1 MLNNINISGLGKVPS
16 GEYNNINISGSGKI
30 LGDVKANIMDVSGSG
45 KVLNNL
51 EVNNIC
57 TSGYFKVF
65 GDVKANEKIACS
77 GSMNVEEFLK
87 VNGSGE
93 IKENLKG
100 KEIVVNG
107 SCEVGGN
114 VSFEKMI
121 SRGGCE
127 IKGDCE
133 GEEFSSLGYISIDGL
148 LAADKISI
156 IPEGNSYI
164 KEIGGEEIT
173 IKAEKKTKIMFFKI
187 SIGSD
192 GVLNCDTIE
201 GDKIYSENTQC
212 KIVRGGDITI
222 GKGCKIEKV
231 EYTGEINITDK
242 KSTVGEKVCMKI

>member
-1 MLNNINISGLGKVPS
+1 MENKSDIQDIRIAGAGNISA
-16 GEYNNINISGSGKI
+16 GEYGNVKIAGAGEVLGTIKAENVSVSGTGEFHGDINSK
-30 LGDVKANIMDVSGSG
+30 LVKASGT
-45 KVLNNL
+45 L
-51 EVNNIC
+51 EC
-57 TSGYFKVF
+57 Y
-65 GDVKANEKIACS
+65 
-77 GSMNVEEFLK
+77 GSMNVEGLLK

-201 GDKIYSENTQC
+201 GDKIYLENTQC